1 MYPMKRITTLDD
13 LLMMMNSHNIVV
25 LAILD
30 MKRDQRHFKAF
41 YQASLKYLET
51 DPYREI
57 GFAICTGES
66 SKMFGAKDQPKLR
79 TYLWNETLVNKTFN
93 YSLDISIGFPSLR

>member
-1 MYPMKRITTLDD
+1 MKRITALDD
-13 LLMMMNSHNIVV
+13 LFMLMNTHNIVV
-25 LAILD
+25 LAILN
-30 MKRDQRHFKAF
+30 MKRDQRHYKAF

-66 SKMFGAKDQPKLR
+66 STIFGARDQPKIR
-79 TYLWNETLVNKTFN
+79 IYLWNETLASKITIF
-93 YSLDISIGFPSLR
+93 

>member
-1 MYPMKRITTLDD
+1 MKRITALDD
-13 LLMMMNSHNIVV
+13 LFMLMNTHNIVV
-25 LAILD
+25 LAILN
-30 MKRDQRHFKAF
+30 MKRDQRHYKAF

-66 SKMFGAKDQPKLR
+66 SKIFGARDQPKIR
-79 TYLWNETLVNKTFN
+79 IYLWNETLASKITIF
-93 YSLDISIGFPSLR
+93 